1 MNVVLSRVVSLM
13 LVIGLCVISVNSY
26 SQPSRVGGNMYTK
39 WITLALV
46 GKNQAEIEYFF
57 RNEKET
63 TIEQVKR
70 RIRYAVVENLRRA
83 GIKRLIEESSDADD
97 LNVVIRKIIIEIR
110 YAGMEL
116 DKDLRLSIKEE
127 FGVQLERL

>member
-1 MNVVLSRVVSLM
+1 MNIILSRFVALM
-13 LVIGLCVISVNSY
+13 LTLSFCMVAVNSY
-26 SQPSRVGGNMYTK
+26 SQPSKTRGNLYTK

-57 RNEKET
+57 RNEKDK
-63 TIEQVKR
+63 TIDQVKR
-70 RIRYAVVENLRRA
+70 RIRFTVVENLRRA
-83 GIKRLIEESSDADD
+83 GIKRLIDESSDVDD
-97 LNVVIRKIIIEIR
+97 LNVVIHKIIIEIR

>member
-1 MNVVLSRVVSLM
+1 MSGVLSRIASLVLAIM
-13 LVIGLCVISVNSY
+13 LCSVSVNIY
-26 SQPSRVGGNMYTK
+26 SQPTRTGGNMYTK
-39 WITLALV
+39 WMTLALV

-57 RNEKET
+57 RNEKES
-63 TIEQVKR
+63 TIEQVKK

-83 GIKRLIEESSDADD
+83 GIKRLIEESADADD
-97 LNVVIRKIIIEIR
+97 LNVVIRKIVIEIR

-127 FGVQLERL
+127 FGVHLEQL